1 MAVESPT
8 ELPGSDMAEISKRSN
23 EPTIDVSELGQH
35 LRRKR
40 EVERLSLRN
49 VARLTE
55 VSAAT
60 LSRIENGTGVPD
72 TQTLSRVA
80 RWLNVPL
87 ERVVNVHSQSGE
99 PVVYYPNEPIP
110 DILEAHLRADRTLSA
125 ESARALAELF
135 RVAYTALGSKQE

>member
-1 MAVESPT
+1 
-8 ELPGSDMAEISKRSN
+8 AEISKRSN

>member
-23 EPTIDVSELGQH
+23 EPSIDVSELGQH

-72 TQTLSRVA
+72 TQTLSKVA